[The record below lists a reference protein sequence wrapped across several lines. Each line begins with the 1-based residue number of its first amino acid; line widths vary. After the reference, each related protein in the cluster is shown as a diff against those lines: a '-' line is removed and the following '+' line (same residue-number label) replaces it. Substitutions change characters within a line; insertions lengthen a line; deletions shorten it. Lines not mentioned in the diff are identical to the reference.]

1 MLKSE
6 LFEITV
12 LTRES
17 STHNFPSGVAVK
29 KVDYTDLESLSTALK
44 GQDALISTVALKAVP
59 SQRLLIDAAVKAGV
73 KRVIP
78 SEFGADLK
86 NAKSRALPCFA
97 GKVEIEK
104 YLDELAVRGL
114 MSYTLL
120 FTGPFID
127 MCLRE
132 GLFFDFKGRTAN
144 LYDGGHQLISMS
156 RLSTAGKAVRRI
168 LTHPRETADR
178 AIWVKDIDVSQNQLL
193 KLAQALT
200 PSDKWATKKV
210 SAEGLGKEEDILKAI
225 FFSE

>member
-1 MLKSE
+1 M
-6 LFEITV
+6 
-12 LTRES
+12 
-17 STHNFPSGVAVK
+17 
-29 KVDYTDLESLSTALK
+29 
-44 GQDALISTVALKAVP
+44 KAVP